1 MAEQTSR
8 LVQAKMF
15 GFSDTIEAVSSW
27 HEKRANAP
35 LPAVKGDGR
44 SLVHFVHDPVKTY
57 EPITLKLHPE
67 KNKLMVSAMRS
78 LFQQQLLDPDTAQPV
93 LIQSLRD
100 DGSIDDAISAM
111 KCVIQSIKGAEGD
124 TNAHNLA
131 MVEVE
136 VQPTGLVGS
145 A

>member
-8 LVQAKMF
+8 LVIAKLF
-15 GFSDTIEAVSSW
+15 GYSDTIEGVSNW
-27 HEKRANAP
+27 HEKRMNPP
-35 LPAVKGDGR
+35 LPTVKGDGR
-44 SLVHFVHDPVKTY
+44 NQVHFVHDPVKTY

-67 KNKLMVSAMRS
+67 KNRLMVASMRS
-78 LFQQQLLDPDTAQPV
+78 LFQQQMLDPDTAQPV
-93 LIQSLRD
+93 LIQSLKD
-100 DGSIDDAISAM
+100 DGSINDAISAI
-111 KCVIQSIKGAEGD
+111 KCVIQGIKGAEGD
-124 TNAHNLA
+124 TNNHSLA